1 MKSWQLQEAKAKFSA
16 VVNDAIKQGP
26 QRVTRHG
33 EDVVVILSIK
43 TYEELTRQS
52 EGGKDKGL
60 VEFFRDSP
68 LAELQPNAFK
78 RDPDIGREV
87 SL

>member
-33 EDVVVILSIK
+33 EEVVGSLSIK

-52 EGGKDKGL
+52 EEWKNKSL

-68 LAELQPNAFK
+68 LAEMPPDAFQ
-78 RDPDIGREV
+78 RDSDIGREV

>member
-33 EDVVVILSIK
+33 EEVVVILSIE
-43 TYEELTRQS
+43 TYEKLTRQS
-52 EGGKDKGL
+52 GGGKNKSL

-68 LAELQPNAFK
+68 LAELPPDAFK
-78 RDPDIGREV
+78 RDSDIGREV